1 VNQKAKFRV
10 KNRVGCATR
19 TLIPHVVRFF
29 FQTKKISPREERVA
43 AAGQE
48 CPQQQQQQQQQQK
61 EEEATYCEILA
72 DLLKSRSQGLEQQ
85 EGKRDSLGF
94 IYLFISVLSL

>member
-1 VNQKAKFRV
+1 MRKEDSAPTCCEICFSDK
-10 KNRVGCATR
+10 KNLPKRR
-19 TLIPHVVRFF
+19 
-29 FQTKKISPREERVA
+29 RVA

-48 CPQQQQQQQQQQK
+48 CPQQQQQKQ
-61 EEEATYCEILA
+61 EDATYCQILA

-94 IYLFISVLSL
+94 IYLFWF